1 MAEGS
6 QVADATADAAGET
19 AGTDGGGAE
28 TGAGGAETGAGGA
41 ETGGTETGGAE
52 TGGAETGGADKG
64 QGWLRR
70 LFRYCWRYRGDV
82 LLALGASLA
91 GMAVMALVPLVPK
104 LIIDDVIVR
113 HERSLAPWA
122 TLLIVAALV
131 VYVLTY
137 VRRFYG
143 GRLALDVQHALRT
156 DMYAS
161 ITRLDGRRQD
171 NLSTGQV
178 IGRGT
183 SDLQL
188 IQGLLFMVPMLI
200 GNILLFLVSLVVMAV
215 LSPLL
220 TVVALAVAPALWIL
234 ASRSRTRLF
243 PATWYAQGQAA
254 AVAGVVDGAVT
265 GVRVVKG
272 FGQEAQETDKLRE
285 AGRRLF
291 AARLRTVRL
300 NSRYTPALQAV
311 PALGQVAMLALGG
324 WMATRG
330 QISLGTFVA
339 FSTYLAQLVGPV
351 RMLTMVLTIG
361 QQARAGVERVFELI
375 DTEPVIHERPDARE
389 LPEDAPATVE
399 FDRVSFGYDPERPV
413 LSEVSLRIEPGETL
427 AVVGASGSGKSTLS
441 MLLPRFYDVSS
452 GAVRIGGHDVR
463 ELTYDS
469 LRGAIGLV
477 PEDSFLFSDTVRAN
491 LAYGL
496 PDASEERIRAAA
508 RAAQADG
515 FISALPDGYD
525 TEVGEQGL
533 TLSGGQRQ
541 RLALARAILTDPRLL
556 ILDDATSAVDARV
569 EHEIHEALR
578 GVMAGRTTLLIA
590 HRPSTLALA
599 DRIAVMERGRVVDV
613 GTDAELRARSA
624 LYRNLLTEDA
634 APDVPAVPSAPAV
647 PDVPAVPS
655 APATPAAPGG
665 DGAARTAAPAAGNG
679 SRPWA
684 GADGPA
690 HAEPRGGGAHAAG
703 FAGAFGGEAAASG
716 LAEPC
721 LEEEPSADGDRPA
734 RGREGCSR
742 PAAGPRARGGDDPAH
757 ASGEADGDGVA
768 SEPWIRP
775 AGDGADGA
783 VQAGGARP
791 RYGDAPGHAA
801 ADAAGPDAGRPSR
814 RGGDGAAPE
823 PWARPDDGEGRCRPH
838 GGDDPDHARAGDG
851 DGAGFAGV
859 SSGGPGA
866 RPGGAGAARGR
877 QVTPELWVRPAGDGR
892 KAGAPAVAAVAGP
905 GMAGA
910 LSGMPATPELLAKVA
925 ALPPATDTPDIDEE
939 AATRA
944 EETYGLRRLLRGF
957 GAPLALALLLVALD
971 ALAGLLLPVLIR
983 HGIDQ
988 GVQRLAL
995 GAVWTASGLA
1005 LLVVLAQ
1012 WAVQVGETRLTGRT
1026 GERVLYALRVKIFA
1040 QLQRLG
1046 LDYYERELTG
1056 KIMTRMTTDVDALS
1070 TFLQTGLVTAV
1081 VSLLTFFGILV
1092 ALLVID
1098 VQLALVVFLTLP
1110 PLIIGTVL
1118 FRRRSVKAYQ
1128 LARERVS
1135 VVNADLQESVAGLR
1149 IVQAFRR
1156 ERSGRERFAAR
1167 SDAYRQARLRG
1178 QRLISVYF
1186 PFVQLLSSVA
1196 SALVLIV
1203 GAGRV
1208 GDGTLTTGALVA
1220 YLLYIDL
1227 FFAPVQ
1233 QLSQVFDGYQQATV
1247 SLGRIQELLR
1257 EPTTTPVADAP
1268 REVGAMRGEIAFE
1281 DVRFR
1286 YGDGEEALAGIS
1298 LTIPAGQTV
1307 AFVGETGAGKSTL
1320 VKLVAR
1326 FYDPTGGAVRVDGA
1340 DLRELDLTE
1349 YRGHLGVV
1357 PQEPYLFAGTV
1368 RDAIAY
1374 GRPDASD
1381 AEVEAAAR
1389 AVGAHEMVASLDGG
1403 YLHEVAERGRNLS
1416 AGQRQL
1422 IALARAELVD
1432 PDILLLDEATA
1443 ALDLATEALV
1453 NQATDR
1459 LTGRRTTLVVAHRLT
1474 TAARA
1479 DRVVVLDHGR
1489 VVEDGTHEELVAR
1502 DGRYATL
1509 WRTFMGE
1516 TAPAVA

>member
-1 MAEGS
+1 MADE
-6 QVADATADAAGET
+6 ADIRQ
-19 AGTDGGGAE
+19 
-28 TGAGGAETGAGGA
+28 
-41 ETGGTETGGAE
+41 GGTRQ
-52 TGGAETGGADKG
+52 D
-64 QGWLRR
+64 GWARR
-70 LFRYCWRYRGDV
+70 LIRYCWRYRRDV
-82 LLALGASLA
+82 TLALGASLG
-91 GMAVMALVPLVPK
+91 GMAVTALVPLVTK
-104 LIIDDVIVR
+104 LIIDDVIVE
-113 HERSLAPWA
+113 HDRSLTPWA
-122 TLLIVAALV
+122 TLLVVGALV
-131 VYVLTY
+131 VYGLTFI
-137 VRRFYG
+137 RRYYG
-143 GRLALDVQHALRT
+143 GRLALDVQHDLRT
-156 DMYAS
+156 EMFAAIS
-161 ITRLDGRRQD
+161 RFDGRRQD
-171 NLSTGQV
+171 ELSTGQV
-178 IGRGT
+178 VGRAT

-188 IQGLLFMVPMLI
+188 IQGLLFMTPMMI
-200 GNILLFLVSLVVMAV
+200 GNVLLFVISLIVMAV

-220 TVVALAVAPALWIL
+220 TVIALALAPALWIL

-243 PATWYAQGQAA
+243 PATWYAQGEAA

-272 FGQEAQETDKLRE
+272 FGQEEQETGKLRE
-285 AGRRLF
+285 VSRRLF

-330 QISLGTFVA
+330 QVTLGTFVA

-351 RMLTMVLTIG
+351 RMLTMVLTVG

-375 DTEPVIHERPDARE
+375 DTEPVIEERADARE
-389 LPEDAPATVE
+389 LPADAPATVE
-399 FDRVSFGYDPERPV
+399 FDHVTFGYDPARPV
-413 LSEVSLRIEPGETL
+413 LDDLSLRIEPGETV

-441 MLLPRFYDVSS
+441 LLLPRFYDVSA
-452 GAVRIGGHDVR
+452 GAVRVGGHDVR
-463 ELTYDS
+463 ELTYES
-469 LRGAIGLV
+469 LRAAIGMV

-491 LAYGL
+491 IAYGA
-496 PDASEERIRAAA
+496 PDATDEQIRAAA

-541 RLALARAILTDPRLL
+541 RVALARAILTDPRLL
-556 ILDDATSAVDARV
+556 VLDDATSAVDARV

-590 HRPSTLALA
+590 HRLSTLALA
-599 DRIAVMERGRVVDV
+599 DRIAVLDRGRLADV
-613 GTDAELRARSA
+613 GTHEELSERSA
-624 LYRNLLTEDA
+624 LYRRLLTD
-634 APDVPAVPSAPAV
+634 PDELSGITRDPAGSAGR
-647 PDVPAVPS
+647 S
-655 APATPAAPGG
+655 
-665 DGAARTAAPAAGNG
+665 
-679 SRPWA
+679 
-684 GADGPA
+684 GAD
-690 HAEPRGGGAHAAG
+690 G
-703 FAGAFGGEAAASG
+703 FAGAFGGEASASG
-716 LAEPC
+716 LALPELDGAPDT
-721 LEEEPSADGDRPA
+721 PPADGHRPVTAETWAARADRAVARAVISSSLARRDGRAGAENGAAAESDGPRPA
-734 RGREGCSR
+734 
-742 PAAGPRARGGDDPAH
+742 PVAAH
-757 ASGEADGDGVA
+757 AVDGDT
-768 SEPWIRP
+768 P
-775 AGDGADGA
+775 DG
-783 VQAGGARP
+783 
-791 RYGDAPGHAA
+791 
-801 ADAAGPDAGRPSR
+801 
-814 RGGDGAAPE
+814 E
-823 PWARPDDGEGRCRPH
+823 ARPDGGVPHDAKPPRLVDG
-838 GGDDPDHARAGDG
+838 
-851 DGAGFAGV
+851 
-859 SSGGPGA
+859 
-866 RPGGAGAARGR
+866 
-877 QVTPELWVRPAGDGR
+877 VTPELWVRRATTDGDGMDR
-892 KAGAPAVAAVAGP
+892 DRTAGGAAAAPGP

-910 LSGMPATPELLAKVA
+910 LAGMPATPELLAKVA
-925 ALPPATDTPDIDEE
+925 ALPPATDTPDVDEE
-939 AATRA
+939 RAARPERA
-944 EETYGLRRLLRGF
+944 YGLRQLLRGF
-957 GAPLALALLLVALD
+957 GAPLAVSLALVAVD

-988 GVQRLAL
+988 GVQRMAL
-995 GAVWTASGLA
+995 GAVWAASALA
-1005 LLVVLAQ
+1005 LVIVLAQ
-1012 WAVQVGETRLTGRT
+1012 WAAQIGETRMTGRT

-1092 ALLVID
+1092 ALLIID
-1098 VQLALVVFLTLP
+1098 VQLALVVFASLP
-1110 PLIIGTVL
+1110 LLIVGTYF
-1118 FRRRSVKAYQ
+1118 FRRQSVKAYE

-1156 ERSGRERFAAR
+1156 GQAGRERFAGR
-1167 SDAYRQARLRG
+1167 SDAYRRARVRG
-1178 QRLISVYF
+1178 QWLISVYF

-1196 SALVLIV
+1196 AALVLIV

-1208 GDGTLTTGALVA
+1208 GEGTLTAGALVA

-1233 QLSQVFDGYQQATV
+1233 QLSQVFDGYQQASV
-1247 SLGRIQELLR
+1247 SLRRIQELLR
-1257 EPTTTPVADAP
+1257 EPTGTPLAKAP
-1268 REVGAMRGEIAFE
+1268 REVRALRGEVAF
-1281 DVRFR
+1281 DKVRFG
-1286 YGDGEEALAGIS
+1286 YGKAGENSEDAVEALAGVD

-1326 FYDPTGGAVRVDGA
+1326 FYDPSSGAVRVDGT
-1340 DLRELDLTE
+1340 DLRELDLTA
-1349 YRGHLGVV
+1349 YRNRLGVV
-1357 PQEPYLFAGTV
+1357 PQEPYLFPGTV

-1389 AVGAHEMVASLDGG
+1389 AVGAHAMVASLDGG
-1403 YLHEVAERGRNLS
+1403 YLHEVTERGRNLS

-1459 LTGRRTTLVVAHRLT
+1459 LAGRRTTLVVAHRLT

-1502 DGRYATL
+1502 EGRYAEL
-1509 WRTFMGE
+1509 WRTFTGRAFTGE
-1516 TAPAVA
+1516 TAPTAVG

>member
-1 MAEGS
+1 M
-6 QVADATADAAGET
+6 
-19 AGTDGGGAE
+19 DGP
-28 TGAGGAETGAGGA
+28 
-41 ETGGTETGGAE
+41 
-52 TGGAETGGADKG
+52 DVG
-64 QGWLRR
+64 QGWVRR
-70 LFRYCWRYRGDV
+70 LFGYCWLYRKDV

-104 LIIDDVIVR
+104 LIIDDVIVQ
-113 HERSLAPWA
+113 HDRSLAPWA

-137 VRRFYG
+137 IRRFYG

-156 DMYAS
+156 EMYAS
-161 ITRLDGRRQD
+161 IARFDGRRQD
-171 NLSTGQV
+171 NLSTGQI
-178 IGRGT
+178 IGRAT

-188 IQGLLFMVPMLI
+188 IQGLLFMVPMMI
-200 GNILLFLVSLVVMAV
+200 GNILLFLVSLVVMAT

-234 ASRSRTRLF
+234 ASRSRIRLF

-272 FGQEAQETDKLRE
+272 FGQEAQETDKLR
-285 AGRRLF
+285 AVGRRLF

-330 QISLGTFVA
+330 QITLGTFVA

-351 RMLTMVLTIG
+351 RMLTMLLTIG

-375 DTEPVIHERPDARE
+375 DTEPVIDERPGARE

-469 LRGAIGLV
+469 LRGAVGLV

-491 LAYGL
+491 LAYGQ

-515 FISALPDGYD
+515 FISALPHGYD

-556 ILDDATSAVDARV
+556 VLDDATSAVDARV

-599 DRIAVMERGRVVDV
+599 DRIAVLDRGRVVDV
-613 GTDAELRARSA
+613 GTDEELRARSE
-624 LYRNLLTEDA
+624 LYRSLLTDESE
-634 APDVPAVPSAPAV
+634 AV
-647 PDVPAVPS
+647 
-655 APATPAAPGG
+655 AAPGG
-665 DGAARTAAPAAGNG
+665 DGPGGDGPA
-679 SRPWA
+679 
-684 GADGPA
+684 PA
-690 HAEPRGGGAHAAG
+690 HAEPRGDDAPAHAVG
-703 FAGAFGGEAAASG
+703 LAGAFGGESAATG
-716 LAEPC
+716 LAEPYA
-721 LEEEPSADGDRPA
+721 EPYVDGGPSADGDGPAHGPEGRP
-734 RGREGCSR
+734 R
-742 PAAGPRARGGDDPAH
+742 PAAGWRARGGDDPAH
-757 ASGEADGDGVA
+757 AVREGEGAVWAPDGDSA
-768 SEPWIRP
+768 ACPP
-775 AGDGADGA
+775 DGA
-783 VQAGGARP
+783 V
-791 RYGDAPGHAA
+791 
-801 ADAAGPDAGRPSR
+801 AGRP
-814 RGGDGAAPE
+814 
-823 PWARPDDGEGRCRPH
+823 ARPSH
-838 GGDDPDHARAGDG
+838 GG
-851 DGAGFAGV
+851 
-859 SSGGPGA
+859 
-866 RPGGAGAARGR
+866 
-877 QVTPELWVRPAGDGR
+877 VTPELWVRPDGDGR
-892 KAGAPAVAAVAGP
+892 KDDTAAGAGAAAVAGP
-905 GMAGA
+905 GIAGA

-925 ALPPATDTPDIDEE
+925 ALPPANDTPDIDEE
-939 AATRA
+939 QAARP

-957 GAPLALALLLVALD
+957 GAPLAVALLLVAVD
-971 ALAGLLLPVLIR
+971 AVAGLLLPVLIR

-995 GAVWTASGLA
+995 GAVWAASGLA
-1005 LLVVLAQ
+1005 LLVVLVQ
-1012 WAVQVGETRLTGRT
+1012 WAAQIGETRMTGRT

-1046 LDYYERELTG
+1046 LDYYERELSG

-1092 ALLVID
+1092 ALLIID
-1098 VQLALVVFLTLP
+1098 VGLALVVFLTLP
-1110 PLIIGTVL
+1110 PLIIGTVV
-1118 FRRRSVKAYQ
+1118 FRRLSVKAYE

-1208 GDGTLTTGALVA
+1208 GDHTLTAGALVA

-1233 QLSQVFDGYQQATV
+1233 QLSQVFDGYQQASV

-1257 EPTTTPVADAP
+1257 EPTTTPVAEAP
-1268 REVGAMRGEIAFE
+1268 REVRAMRGDISFD

-1286 YGDGEEALAGIS
+1286 YGDDEEALAGIS

-1326 FYDPTGGAVRVDGA
+1326 FYDPTQGAVRVDGV
-1340 DLRELDLTE
+1340 DLRELDLTG

-1374 GRPDASD
+1374 GRPGASD

-1389 AVGAHEMVASLDGG
+1389 AVGAHAMVASLDGG

-1422 IALARAELVD
+1422 IALARAELVN

-1502 DGRYATL
+1502 DGRYAAL

-1516 TAPAVA
+1516 TAPVVV